1 MPRMRNRPRYTRC
14 PAPAARLLFSP
25 SPAWDSSRHYYLPS
39 DCTTIIKTKI
49 DINMSANLITLIPT
63 IEPDELAFLKA
74 FTKDLSEDRLQLFI
88 SLYNAKRKRSETI
101 LICCVL
107 GFVGFAGI
115 QRFVAGQIGMGIL
128 YFFTAGLCFI
138 GTIVD
143 TINHKEL
150 TFELNQK
157 MAIEAMGMVK
167 GF

>member
-1 MPRMRNRPRYTRC
+1 
-14 PAPAARLLFSP
+14 
-25 SPAWDSSRHYYLPS
+25 
-39 DCTTIIKTKI
+39 
-49 DINMSANLITLIPT
+49 MSTNLITLIPT

-74 FTKDLSEDRLQLFI
+74 FTKDLPEDKLHLFI

-157 MAIEAMGMVK
+157 TAIEAMGMVK